1 MASEATC
8 QRTRPAGGPPG
19 EQVVQRTA
27 GTGSTLAGVEGFVAV
42 EVVGVRV
49 EMPSNS
55 PIVLV
60 RGPGEVLMPIWIGP
74 NEAAA
79 IAMAL
84 QGVRPPR
91 PLTHDLFAAT
101 LEELGVPLRQVRITH
116 LDDGVFF
123 GQLVLGA
130 PDAETLVDARPSDAI
145 ALALR
150 VGVSVLVSE
159 EVLAEAGVRSEVQEE
174 PADEVAEV
182 QRFREFLDSVTP
194 QDFQ

>member
-1 MASEATC
+1 
-8 QRTRPAGGPPG
+8 
-19 EQVVQRTA
+19 VD
-27 GTGSTLAGVEGFVAV
+27 GFVAV

-60 RGPGEVLMPIWIGP
+60 RGPGELLMPIWIGP

-84 QGVRPPR
+84 QGVSAPR
-91 PLTHDLFAAT
+91 PLTHDLFVST
-101 LEELGVPLRQVRITH
+101 LGELGVPLRHVRITR
-116 LDDGVFF
+116 LAEGVFY
-123 GQLVLGA
+123 GELVLGA
-130 PDAETLVDARPSDAI
+130 EQSETVVDARPSDAI

-150 VGVSVLVSE
+150 AGVSVLVALD
-159 EVLAEAGVRSEVQEE
+159 VLAEAGVRAEAEAEDEE
-174 PADEVAEV
+174 TDEVEEV

>member
-1 MASEATC
+1 
-8 QRTRPAGGPPG
+8 
-19 EQVVQRTA
+19 
-27 GTGSTLAGVEGFVAV
+27 VEGFVAV

-60 RGPGEVLMPIWIGP
+60 RGPADLLLPIWIGP

-84 QGVRPPR
+84 QGVTPPR
-91 PLTHDLFAAT
+91 PLTHDLFVAT
-101 LEELGVPLRQVRITH
+101 LAVLGQPLSSARITR
-116 LDDGVFF
+116 LEGGVFY
-123 GQLVLGA
+123 GELVLG
-130 PDAETLVDARPSDAI
+130 ESGRTVVDARPSDAI

-150 VGVSVLVSE
+150 AGAPVLVAV
-159 EVLAEAGVRSEVQEE
+159 EVLEEAGV
-174 PADEVAEV
+174 PAEDDPDSVPSDEV
-182 QRFREFLDSVTP
+182 QRFREFLDSVEP

>member
-1 MASEATC
+1 MD
-8 QRTRPAGGPPG
+8 
-19 EQVVQRTA
+19 
-27 GTGSTLAGVEGFVAV
+27 GFVAV

-60 RGPGEVLMPIWIGP
+60 RGPGELLMPIWIGP

-84 QGVRPPR
+84 QGVTAPR
-91 PLTHDLFAAT
+91 PLTHDLFVAT
-101 LEELGVPLRQVRITH
+101 LRELGVPLRQVRITR
-116 LDDGVFF
+116 LDEGVFY
-123 GQLVLGA
+123 GQLVLGKA
-130 PDAETLVDARPSDAI
+130 TEAETVVDARPSDAI

-150 VGVSVLVSE
+150 AGVSVLVAQ
-159 EVLAEAGVRSEVQEE
+159 EVLAEAGVRTETQEE
-174 PADEVAEV
+174 PADEVEEV

>member
-1 MASEATC
+1 
-8 QRTRPAGGPPG
+8 
-19 EQVVQRTA
+19 VD
-27 GTGSTLAGVEGFVAV
+27 GFVTV

-60 RGPGEVLMPIWIGP
+60 RSPDDLLLPIWIGP

-84 QGVRPPR
+84 QGVNPPR
-91 PLTHDLFAAT
+91 PLTHDLFVSA
-101 LEELGVPLRQVRITH
+101 LELLGEPLRSVRITR
-116 LDDGVFF
+116 LEDGVFF
-123 GQLVLGA
+123 GELVLG
-130 PDAETLVDARPSDAI
+130 EHGRTIVDARPSDAI

-150 VGVSVLVSE
+150 AGAPVLVADA
-159 EVLAEAGVRSEVQEE
+159 VLGEAGVPVEPDDQAEDESEAVE
-174 PADEVAEV
+174 
-182 QRFREFLDSVTP
+182 RFREFLDSVEP